1 MPNRSRKPPADPAQ
15 AAKSIL
21 NQLTGDADRIEA
33 PAKDPAAVAL
43 GRRGGL
49 KGGQAR
55 AKALTPEQRKE
66 SARKAAEA
74 RWGKEGRDK

>member
-1 MPNRSRKPPADPAQ
+1 MPKRSGKPPADPIL

-21 NQLTGDADRIEA
+21 AQATGEQ
-33 PAKDPAAVAL
+33 PHQEPGAKDPAAVAL

-49 KGGQAR
+49 KGGKAR

-74 RWGKEGRDK
+74 RWGKK